1 MLTKDTS
8 ITDSSSVF
16 VVGSFVL
23 MVDVQNQE
31 SVSFTE
37 KLEADHDD
45 DTLKNVTL
53 ALTEI
58 TH

>member
-1 MLTKDTS
+1 M
-8 ITDSSSVF
+8 ITDWSSVF
-16 VVGSFVL
+16 VIGCFVL

-37 KLEADHDD
+37 KLEAGHGDNMQ
-45 DTLKNVTL
+45 KNVTL
-53 ALTEI
+53 ALMEI